1 MALTKIKQ
9 GLDLPISGVPDQSTV
24 QNGKPVQ
31 TVALLGEDYVG
42 MRPTIVAQ
50 VGDRVKLGDV
60 LFTDKKMEGVLYTSP
75 GAGEVIS
82 INRGIKRA
90 FLSMVIRLE
99 GNDEITFA
107 SHREDEIDN
116 LDRETVKEQLIASG
130 QWTALR
136 ARPFSKVADP
146 ATEAQSIF
154 VNAMD
159 TKSPI
164 PGHGAC
170 ISRAGKK
177 ISHWVSKSSQ
187 NSWMGR
193 FFSVETRNWICLKS
207 MMTAYR
213 SKNFPVPIPPD
224 WSVHTS
230 TS

>member
-24 QNGKPVQ
+24 QNGEPVQ

-75 GAGEVIS
+75 GAGEVIA
-82 INRGIKRA
+82 INRGLKRA

-99 GNDEITFA
+99 GNDEVTFE

-136 ARPFSKVADP
+136 ARPFGKSSRPRDR
-146 ATEAQSIF
+146 
-154 VNAMD
+154 
-159 TKSPI
+159 SPI
-164 PGHGAC
+164 HFCQRNGHQSLGTGHGAC
-170 ISRAGKK
+170 IGRTGKQFR
-177 ISHWVSKSSQ
+177 IGSQ
-187 NSWMGR
+187 NR
-193 FFSVETRNWICLKS
+193 LK
-207 MMTAYR
+207 THR
-213 SKNFPVPIPPD
+213 WDGFCV
-224 WSVHTS
+224 
-230 TS
+230 